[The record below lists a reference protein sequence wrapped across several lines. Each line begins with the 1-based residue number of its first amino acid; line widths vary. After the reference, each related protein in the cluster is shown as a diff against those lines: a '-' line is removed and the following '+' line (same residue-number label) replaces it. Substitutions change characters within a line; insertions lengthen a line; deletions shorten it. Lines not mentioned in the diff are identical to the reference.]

1 LSPVLADEALLRRGI
16 AFLSPDEVIRHN
28 RYLVPGAAAT
38 FLAARMLLRT
48 VLSRYAALRPAEWR
62 FETNKFGRPHIANPD
77 APRGLSFNLSHK
89 PGCVTCLV
97 GAGRDLGVDV
107 EDTAAGRTHFLE
119 LAGRFFSASE
129 AAWLRDLPE
138 ARRRQSFFELWT
150 LKEAYIKARGIGL
163 SLGLSR
169 FSFSVEGDR
178 ASVRFAEGFDD
189 SAEAWDFR
197 LFRPDERHVIATSVR
212 RAGAALII
220 EVTDAAQLLDSWS

>member
-1 LSPVLADEALLRRGI
+1 VLAGESLLRGI
-16 AFLSPDEVIRHN
+16 AFLSPDEAVRYN

-38 FLAARMLLRT
+38 FLAARMLLRS

-62 FETNKFGRPHIANPD
+62 FETNAFGRPHIANPD

-97 GAGRDLGVDV
+97 GAARDLGVDV
-107 EDTAAGRTHFLE
+107 EDSAAGRTHFLE
-119 LAGRFFSASE
+119 IAGRFFSPSE
-129 AAWLRDLPE
+129 AAALRDLPE
-138 ARRRQSFFELWT
+138 QRRRQSFYELWT
-150 LKEAYIKARGIGL
+150 LKESYIKARGVGL

-178 ASVRFAEGFDD
+178 VIVRFAEGFDD
-189 SAEAWDFR
+189 SADAWDFR

-212 RAGAALII
+212 QASAPLII
-220 EVTDAAQLLDSWS
+220 EITDAAQLLDSWS